1 MTGDQDRPA
10 RGDIIEIGGSIR
22 EGAAPRWRRWPKWLP
37 LVLAAGVGLAVYAR
51 TGADRVPPPASRSPS
66 PPVASSAPEAT
77 APATPGLATTGAPP
91 AVTEVG
97 RPLLGITGGWQL
109 YGRGPD
115 AVVRIEFA
123 RGRVSITPVR
133 ALRSTGPVS
142 FLLSPDG
149 VVIRPVDAVEG
160 YRVPDGRPSTETTN
174 DLDRSGA
181 MLPGPDPESVWVSD
195 GDGVRPR
202 MLLARFDGRATGVE
216 IVLPAGV
223 SSFAQ
228 PDGAGYPAITATGGV
243 YTIRPD
249 GVRRITMGDLVAVG
263 PRHWLARECDERLRC
278 AGVLISHPGGARR
291 AVPLPAEIT
300 AFDRGAISGDGR
312 MAALVAMNATGAP
325 RVHLLDLGSGVVR
338 VLGLPVEAS
347 PGSVVWSP
355 DGKWLFVTGL
365 DGQLAAVDAAT
376 GRSRDLGVRLPQVSQ
391 LVVRPA
397 AG

>member
-1 MTGDQDRPA
+1 M
-10 RGDIIEIGGSIR
+10 
-22 EGAAPRWRRWPKWLP
+22 
-37 LVLAAGVGLAVYAR
+37 
-51 TGADRVPPPASRSPS
+51 
-66 PPVASSAPEAT
+66 
-77 APATPGLATTGAPP
+77 
-91 AVTEVG
+91 
-97 RPLLGITGGWQL
+97 
-109 YGRGPD
+109 
-115 AVVRIEFA
+115 
-123 RGRVSITPVR
+123 
-133 ALRSTGPVS
+133 
-142 FLLSPDG
+142 
-149 VVIRPVDAVEG
+149 VIRPLDAVEG
-160 YRVPDGRPSTETTN
+160 YRVPDGQPSTETTN

-195 GDGVRPR
+195 GNSVRPR
-202 MLLARFDGRATGVE
+202 ILLARFDGRATGVE
-216 IVLPAGV
+216 IALPAGV
-223 SSFAQ
+223 SPFAQ

-249 GVRRITMGDLVAVG
+249 GVRRITTGDLVAVG

-291 AVPLPAEIT
+291 AVTLPAEIT

-312 MAALVAMNATGAP
+312 MAALIAMNATGAP
-325 RVHLLDLGSGVVR
+325 RVHLLNLRSGAVR
-338 VLGLPVEAS
+338 VLDLPVEAS

-397 AG
+397 AR